1 MNENLVDILIYL
13 YENYMDSTLNTSTDQ
28 EEIHQELLKAG
39 FHDLK
44 IYRAFQWMDELA
56 LQQGIQGYQKQTN
69 TSTRI
74 YSDTEQQRLD
84 MECRGLLLFLEQ
96 NNILDQA
103 SRELVIDRAIALDTL
118 QIDVDELKWVVL
130 LVLLNQPGRET
141 AFAQIEDMVYN
152 DTPVALH

>member
-13 YENYMDSTLNTSTDQ
+13 YENYMDSTLNIPTDQ
-28 EEIHQELLKAG
+28 AEIHEELLQAG

-44 IYRAFQWMDELA
+44 IDKAFQWMDELA
-56 LQQGIQGYQKQTN
+56 LQQGFEGYQNPKN
-69 TSTRI
+69 KSTRI
-74 YSDTEQQRLD
+74 YNHIEQQRLD

-130 LVLLNQPGRET
+130 LVLLNQPGQET